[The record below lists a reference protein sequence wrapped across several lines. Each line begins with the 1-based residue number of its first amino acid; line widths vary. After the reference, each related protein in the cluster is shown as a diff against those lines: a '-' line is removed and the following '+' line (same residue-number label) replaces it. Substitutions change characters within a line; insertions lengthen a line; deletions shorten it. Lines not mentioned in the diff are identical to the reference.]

1 MNKVS
6 YYLVLVVAI
15 LTCLQFIPHAFLGY
29 PAILEH
35 VSKGEIQEPAA
46 QGVQMIWIYSSIMM
60 LLSGIW
66 MFFIAKSIKMGEH
79 LARLQGLFISIG
91 LIAFGLSCSYIAQEV
106 FNHLFFFTVE
116 GILLLLS
123 VTVFYK
129 RKSQD

>member
-6 YYLVLVVAI
+6 YYLILVVAT

-35 VSKGEIQEPAA
+35 VSKREIQEPAA
-46 QGVQMIWIYSSIMM
+46 QRVQMIWTYSTIMM
-60 LLSGIW
+60 LLSGVW
-66 MFFIAKSIKMGEH
+66 MFFISRPIKNGDH
-79 LARLQGLFISIG
+79 SARLQGLLLSIG
-91 LIAFGLSCSYIAQEV
+91 LIAFGMSCSYIAQEV

-123 VTVFYK
+123 VTVFFK
-129 RKSQD
+129 RNK